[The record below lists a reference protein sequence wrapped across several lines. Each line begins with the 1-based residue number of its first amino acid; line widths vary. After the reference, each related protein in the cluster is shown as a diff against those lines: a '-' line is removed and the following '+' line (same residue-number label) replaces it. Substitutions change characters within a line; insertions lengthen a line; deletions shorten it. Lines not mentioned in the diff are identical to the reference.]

1 MDITNFMQWFIDQ
14 VVSMFTYFFN
24 LLDSIT
30 FMGTSLLRV
39 IITISILIPLM
50 SVLLTISKNGGIRVS
65 KSERVRERSEDND
78 N

>member
-14 VVSMFTYFFN
+14 IVNMFTYFFN

-50 SVLLTISKNGGIRVS
+50 SVLLTISKNGSIRVS